1 MRADFVSNKSFAEL
15 HVVYTIDVNL
25 LFIGIGINNQRVI
38 GCQISLVLI
47 KNISLCSSCP
57 IIISPVGCRDIR
69 LIFLMLSLSGNV
81 LYINNESLTI
91 FIKFAVGVEVGNM
104 NSFSRVSR
112 LLPSNVKLLIT
123 NGLYPKI

>member
-1 MRADFVSNKSFAEL
+1 
-15 HVVYTIDVNL
+15 
-25 LFIGIGINNQRVI
+25 
-38 GCQISLVLI
+38 
-47 KNISLCSSCP
+47 
-57 IIISPVGCRDIR
+57 
-69 LIFLMLSLSGNV
+69 MLSLSGNV